1 MMTELLL
8 IFLICLVGAEAL
20 QRRQQSELAE
30 RLIRHYCQN
39 NDLQLLSVARQSFG
53 IPLLLARVT
62 QKANAFV
69 FEYSADGVSKAEGEL
84 YLTGLHQPV
93 FRFNESE
100 STNSHQ
106 SGSSGVVIN
115 MPLQPP
121 TRDESVTRTDSNNVI
136 PFRRQPH

>member
-1 MMTELLL
+1 M
-8 IFLICLVGAEAL
+8 
-20 QRRQQSELAE
+20 
-30 RLIRHYCQN
+30 
-39 NDLQLLSVARQSFG
+39 ARQSFG

-93 FRFNESE
+93 FRLNETEPVSSPQHE
-100 STNSHQ
+100 T
-106 SGSSGVVIN
+106 SSGVVIN
-115 MPLQPP
+115 MPLQPIS
-121 TRDESVTRTDSNNVI
+121 RDEPVIRSDNNNVI

>member
-1 MMTELLL
+1 MTELLL

-62 QKANAFV
+62 QK
-69 FEYSADGVSKAEGEL
+69 
-84 YLTGLHQPV
+84 
-93 FRFNESE
+93 
-100 STNSHQ
+100 
-106 SGSSGVVIN
+106 
-115 MPLQPP
+115 
-121 TRDESVTRTDSNNVI
+121 
-136 PFRRQPH
+136 

>member
-1 MMTELLL
+1 MTELLL

-69 FEYSADGVSKAEGEL
+69 FEYSVDGVGKEEGEL
-84 YLTGLHQPV
+84 YLVGLQQPIFRVDPSNQREPEPVRTGI
-93 FRFNESE
+93 
-100 STNSHQ
+100 
-106 SGSSGVVIN
+106 VIN
-115 MPLQPP
+115 MPPHHETNDSAP
-121 TRDESVTRTDSNNVI
+121 VTPEHNNVI
-136 PFRRQPH
+136 PFPPQRQRH